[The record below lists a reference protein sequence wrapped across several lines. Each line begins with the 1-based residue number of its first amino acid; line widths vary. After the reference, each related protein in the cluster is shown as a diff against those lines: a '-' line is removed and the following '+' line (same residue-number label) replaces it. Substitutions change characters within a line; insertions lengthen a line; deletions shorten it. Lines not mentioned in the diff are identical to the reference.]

1 MSGDLAEPVESSRA
15 SSEVESC
22 LASRIEVAPA
32 PIVSPR
38 EPPEGTST
46 QSTAVLAETPRTDLP
61 VAAVI
66 VPPSAAVLDIELSCF
81 AGGKP
86 VVA

>member
-32 PIVSPR
+32 PIVSPMV
-38 EPPEGTST
+38 PPKGIST
-46 QSTAVLAETPRTDLP
+46 QSTAVLAETPITDLP
-61 VAAVI
+61 VAAAI
-66 VPPSAAVLDIELSCF
+66 APPIAAVLDIELSCF
-81 AGGKP
+81 AAGKP